1 MSQLRENH
9 GRTLIEFEFP
19 QGGKARVK
27 IEGSTEHFEVV
38 SRRLGHMAQP
48 LLQIPTTSHQ
58 LPTTSQ
64 NQHLLPPAHD
74 FLNDQKLLS
83 PQIQSQNQN
92 QNQVQIS
99 DYQNPYFLP
108 YPQTPTTHHQAP
120 TTNTQVQNTL
130 HHQNPQ
136 ASGPSLDASYHNRI
150 DFGNSYPEYPSA
162 PTTIQ
167 STLLGNLSSTPGDL
181 QSGSLL
187 KTLISQPSL
196 KTSFFRFLP
205 KKPADYFTW
214 ATNGALCL
222 LLLMNPMTRKAFTW
236 IPGLGSVAESTG
248 SALFN
253 QYTNLINLTQKPSSN
268 PTPPLP
274 QPSPLPKK

>member
-108 YPQTPTTHHQAP
+108 KHPPPITKHQPPTPKYKTLFTIKIPKLRVPPWMPAITIGLILGILIP
-120 TTNTQVQNTL
+120 NTL
-130 HHQNPQ
+130 RLQ
-136 ASGPSLDASYHNRI
+136 L
-150 DFGNSYPEYPSA
+150 
-162 PTTIQ
+162 
-167 STLLGNLSSTPGDL
+167 LSSPHFWG
-181 QSGSLL
+181 
-187 KTLISQPSL
+187 IS
-196 KTSFFRFLP
+196 
-205 KKPADYFTW
+205 
-214 ATNGALCL
+214 L
-222 LLLMNPMTRKAFTW
+222 LLLA
-236 IPGLGSVAESTG
+236 ISSLGAYS
-248 SALFN
+248 
-253 QYTNLINLTQKPSSN
+253 KP
-268 PTPPLP
+268 
-274 QPSPLPKK
+274 